1 MFIARGL
8 CARPV
13 FRFLERGFLR
23 IRRIWITRW
32 TLLLYSLKSQS
43 GLLPESTTHPMYLL
57 LLMTSSYLLQEKPE
71 SPHFS
76 NSLCHC
82 ALRQILQS
90 TVYLGISRLVK
101 CRKPWKLDL
110 ELLSY
115 TQRLTYEDNNKT
127 LAGCQ
132 KHTRM
137 TRIVWQLL
145 KMSKY
150 PYDNKSLYNLLT
162 KVNLFFSLLF
172 VKFRLSLSRGK
183 GILKILRQLTQIQN
197 YRTLAKM

>member
-1 MFIARGL
+1 MKCKLSGKEYESLHLNHVYFSNRRSKRQAEQEAFRMSPRLASQRMACRHSWTSLSRMGRLRLYMFIARGL

-82 ALRQILQS
+82 ALR
-90 TVYLGISRLVK
+90 
-101 CRKPWKLDL
+101 
-110 ELLSY
+110 
-115 TQRLTYEDNNKT
+115 
-127 LAGCQ
+127 
-132 KHTRM
+132 
-137 TRIVWQLL
+137 
-145 KMSKY
+145 
-150 PYDNKSLYNLLT
+150 
-162 KVNLFFSLLF
+162 
-172 VKFRLSLSRGK
+172 
-183 GILKILRQLTQIQN
+183 
-197 YRTLAKM
+197 